1 MSETSPAYSLVR
13 HQQEHLQVLL
23 SLLKSELAAI
33 AARDVEKL
41 EQGCTLKLQQL
52 EQIQQLDLQIA
63 QLPDLAVLKIQPWF
77 TDAVSILDEILN
89 ECKEQN
95 EINRLSLEKSQLVVE
110 RFKHELLQ
118 NRGKSGLTYTAKGK
132 PAVEHIGKGIKA

>member
-13 HQQEHLQVLL
+13 RQQEHLLVLL

-41 EQGCTLKLQQL
+41 EQGCALKLQQL

-63 QLPDLAVLKIQPWF
+63 QLPDLAELKIQPWF
-77 TDAVSILDEILN
+77 TDAVSALDEILN
-89 ECKEQN
+89 QCKEQN

-132 PAVEHIGKGIKA
+132 PAVDHIGKGIKA